1 MTLSVNEHRI
11 LDLLADKD
19 VLDPA
24 DCARLAELGTGM
36 TDAALR
42 SLAAKGLVA
51 ENQVRRGLS
60 RKPDGTWSI
69 TAEGRAAVRD

>member
-11 LDLLADKD
+11 LHVLADKD
-19 VLDPA
+19 ALDPL

-51 ENQVRRGLS
+51 ENQVRKGLS
-60 RKPDGTWSI
+60 RKPDGTYSI
-69 TAEGRAAVRD
+69 TDDGRAVARD